1 LTCETLPAEFILG
14 EIIAPS
20 FALFSAIGYSWLGR
34 FGDRSGCKVETLRV
48 GIWMVKGGNF
58 LLFMFLGISLRSWTE
73 ASSEF
78 DLDEKDDVRLL
89 FIFLKFKLQ

>member
-1 LTCETLPAEFILG
+1 MTCETLPAEFSLG

-20 FALFSAIGYSWLGR
+20 FALLSAIGYNWFGR
-34 FGDRSGCKVETLRV
+34 FGDRSGCKVEMSRV

-58 LLFMFLGISLRSWTE
+58 LFFMFLGISSRSCTE
-73 ASSEF
+73 ASSELN
-78 DLDEKDDVRLL
+78 LDEKVDDRLL